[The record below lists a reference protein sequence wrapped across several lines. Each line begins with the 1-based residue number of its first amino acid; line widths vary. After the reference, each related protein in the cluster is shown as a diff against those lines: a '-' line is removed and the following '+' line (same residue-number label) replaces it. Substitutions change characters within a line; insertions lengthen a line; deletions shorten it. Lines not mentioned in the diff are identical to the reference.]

1 MELRTRPSNYLQSA
15 EWQELHVLTSHWQSD
30 MAFFDDELRFIDI
43 LFDKY
48 FNALIDPEN
57 MDTTKSIAAKLS
69 NLKSS
74 REMLASRIAEHL
86 HNIKELMTNNASQ
99 DAVAFREE
107 HGRLEDDLTDFVKTF
122 RAVKR
127 DIFELTER
135 IARTEKSKH
144 LISR

>member
-1 MELRTRPSNYLQSA
+1 MELRTRPSNYLNSA

-30 MAFFDDELRFIDI
+30 MAFFDDELRFIDV

-74 REMLASRIAEHL
+74 REVLASRIAEHL
-86 HNIKELMTNNASQ
+86 HNIKELMPNNSSQ
-99 DAVAFREE
+99 DAGAFREK
-107 HGRLEDDLTDFVKTF
+107 HGRLEDDLSDFVKTF

-135 IARTEKSKH
+135 ISRTEKLKH